1 MSKSASLRR
10 IQADVRELA
19 LDPSDRYHAAPLE
32 HDMLEWHF
40 TICGAD
46 ETDFAGGVYHGRIL
60 LPPDYPFKP
69 PHIIF
74 LTPTGRFE
82 THTKICLSFSAFH
95 PELWQPAWGI
105 RLILEALISFLP
117 TPADGALG
125 SLDWS
130 SAERQKLAKQSVN
143 FFCPTCNCCVK
154 DLIPKLVKTDNGGQG
169 GSEGGT
175 FKPKSRFQKE
185 IEELQ
190 RLQFLEHPKEE
201 DANATAVVPNAETTT
216 ASTGVVTHAA
226 TENAVSAATTTSST
240 STLSRTQQLQ
250 QPLQTTTDTPHESSQ
265 AAAVREP
272 QSSSKEPAAAAVTE
286 PTMTTMMTMTTD
298 LDHAHVNRPDESG
311 PVVRADER
319 LVATA
324 ATAPP
329 PPPTVSAT
337 TGTTMWWLDP
347 LLHAI
352 IVVLAILVYVW
363 LRKVAALVVD
373 IRNVYEESAGSF

>member
-175 FKPKSRFQKE
+175 LQPKSRFQKE

-201 DANATAVVPNAETTT
+201 DANATAVPNAETTT